1 MTLDVQFQT
10 NSPPLHMITN
20 QLKENTILGWLLYVI
35 RPFLQVGFRFQYQ
48 FNINLVWLSINFSS
62 FSWSQSRPQSNF
74 KNQEYIFRFPLTAK
88 RRAGVKVELK
98 PHYLLFRGF
107 TFFCFVQ
114 LSKKPQNVF
123 FTKKLF
129 FSTPF
134 AINLFFCIKRKQ
146 TME

>member
-98 PHYLLFRGF
+98 PIYFFVALHSSVLYSCQKNHKMFSLLKN
-107 TFFCFVQ
+107 FFLVLLLQSTCF
-114 LSKKPQNVF
+114 
-123 FTKKLF
+123 
-129 FSTPF
+129 F
-134 AINLFFCIKRKQ
+134 A
-146 TME
+146 